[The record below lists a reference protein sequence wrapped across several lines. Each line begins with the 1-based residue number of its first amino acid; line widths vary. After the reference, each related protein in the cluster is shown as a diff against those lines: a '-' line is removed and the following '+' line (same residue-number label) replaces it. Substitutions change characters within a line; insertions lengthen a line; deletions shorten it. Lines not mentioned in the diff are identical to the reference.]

1 MKALGKRRKKS
12 ESKRCL
18 QHVVFQ
24 AVTHLSTNH
33 ARRCLTS
40 VIGREPVFSTWYGSR
55 YLTAFCNLYK
65 VNLIICL
72 VFAIKNKS
80 FSMYLI
86 LIALYLCTVFDQVS
100 SRLEYNKLYSFL
112 LRKSFISS
120 FTLYFLT
127 CFSAF

>member
-40 VIGREPVFSTWYGSR
+40 VIGREPVFSTWYGR
-55 YLTAFCNLYK
+55 RHQTAFCNVYK
-65 VNLIICL
+65 PNLIICL
-72 VFAIKNKS
+72 VFAIKIS
-80 FSMYLI
+80 HTHGILI
-86 LIALYLCTVFDQVS
+86 LIALYLCTVFNQVS
-100 SRLEYNKLYSFL
+100 SRLKYNKLYSFL